1 MPTRN
6 DPENPTAKGKRTDLC
21 HVASDGTDVE
31 WDLTYING
39 QSVSNR
45 KDVAKYGPRANG
57 VTRAS
62 AKEDKHKKLVEA
74 DNHRFLAFVINEFG
88 EIIKGHKGPI
98 MEDLGDMATSQAPM
112 VYEYPQSF
120 LRQLQA
126 RLFMSTI
133 TGTCNLVA
141 DARRILFRDR
151 CEVRRRNMLRLDT
164 Q

>member
-1 MPTRN
+1 M
-6 DPENPTAKGKRTDLC
+6 
-21 HVASDGTDVE
+21 
-31 WDLTYING
+31 
-39 QSVSNR
+39 
-45 KDVAKYGPRANG
+45 AKYGPRANG

-62 AKEDKHKKLVEA
+62 AKEKKHKKLVEA

-88 EIIKGHKGPI
+88 EIIKGHKDSI

-112 VYEYPQSF
+112 VYEYPHSF
-120 LRQLQA
+120 LRHLQA

-151 CEVRRRNMLRLDT
+151 HEVRRQNMLRRRT

>member
-1 MPTRN
+1 M
-6 DPENPTAKGKRTDLC
+6 
-21 HVASDGTDVE
+21 
-31 WDLTYING
+31 
-39 QSVSNR
+39 
-45 KDVAKYGPRANG
+45 AKYGPRANG

-98 MEDLGDMATSQAPM
+98 MEDLGDNWPRLKLLWCTNK
-112 VYEYPQSF
+112 YHQSF

-151 CEVRRRNMLRLDT
+151 CEVRRRNMLRLST

>member
-1 MPTRN
+1 M
-6 DPENPTAKGKRTDLC
+6 
-21 HVASDGTDVE
+21 
-31 WDLTYING
+31 
-39 QSVSNR
+39 
-45 KDVAKYGPRANG
+45 AKYGSRANG

-62 AKEDKHKKLVEA
+62 AKEDKHKKLSLVEA
-74 DNHRFLAFVINEFG
+74 DNHLRFLAFVINEFG
-88 EIIKGHKGPI
+88 EIIKGHKDPI

-112 VYEYPQSF
+112 VYEYPLSF

-151 CEVRRRNMLRLDT
+151 RDVRRQNALRRR
-164 Q
+164 